1 MPLCHTKDMFH
12 PCYPSYPPPS
22 ATIFTKIT
30 VFKMQKI
37 CLAGRHLTPRN
48 PAPTAR
54 LKETPRTA
62 EPT

>member
-1 MPLCHTKDMFH
+1 MLPLL
-12 PCYPSYPPPS
+12 PPPS